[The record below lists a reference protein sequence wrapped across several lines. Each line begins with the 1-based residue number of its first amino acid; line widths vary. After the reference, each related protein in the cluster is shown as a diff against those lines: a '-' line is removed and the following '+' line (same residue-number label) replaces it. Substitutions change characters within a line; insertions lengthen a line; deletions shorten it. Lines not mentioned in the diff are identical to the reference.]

1 MKSDG
6 NKMLRIER
14 ILCPIDFS
22 WGSDEALRYAV
33 ALARAYSAKLFLLNC
48 TKFDSINELSESKQ
62 LSLETARAFQ
72 KTLCC
77 HLGLTSLNQINWEPL
92 AVQNVK
98 DVGEAIAHQAAK
110 HHVDLIVMRSRRRPY
125 AALLLGSTAETVS
138 RTAPCP
144 VLITHPREREW
155 VGLSTGEIDLR
166 RILVAYDFSSDAE
179 VALNYGASLAQ
190 EYQAELHLLN
200 ILTQAEPGE
209 PELAWTAAATESA
222 YPVAAR
228 KLQRAIPRE
237 TFLWCPVTNA
247 VRFGRPYREVIAYA
261 EEHNVDLIC
270 MGAGGARFS
279 VGALLG
285 SNVERVLRQAPCPV
299 LVTRPIK
306 RVASA
311 VDEAGTLALK

>member
-1 MKSDG
+1 MY

-22 WGSDEALRYAV
+22 QGSDEALRYAV
-33 ALARAYSAKLFLLNC
+33 ALARAYGAKLLLLNC
-48 TKFDSINELSESKQ
+48 TKFNSVNEKSESTH
-62 LSLETARAFQ
+62 LGLETVIAFQ
-72 KTLCC
+72 KTLCR
-77 HLGLTSLNQINWEPL
+77 HLGLASLNQIDWEPL
-92 AVQNVK
+92 AIKSVK
-98 DVGEAIAHQAAK
+98 DVGEAITHQAAK

-125 AALLLGSTAETVS
+125 AALLRGSTAETLS
-138 RTAPCP
+138 RAAPCP

-155 VGLSTGEIDLR
+155 VGLSTGEIDLQ

-200 ILTQAEPGE
+200 VLSQAEPKE
-209 PELAWTAAATESA
+209 PELAWTVTESA
-222 YPVAAR
+222 YPQAAR

-247 VRFGRPYREVIAYA
+247 VRFGRPYREVLAYA
-261 EEHNVDLIC
+261 EEHNIDLIC
-270 MGAGGARFS
+270 MGAGGTRFS

-285 SNVERVLRQAPCPV
+285 SNVDRVLRQAPCPV

-306 RVASA
+306 RANSA
-311 VDEAGTLALK
+311 VDEVGTLALK

>member
-1 MKSDG
+1 MD

-22 WGSDEALRYAV
+22 QGSDDALRYAV
-33 ALARAYSAKLFLLNC
+33 ALARAYKAKLILLNC
-48 TKFDSINELSESKQ
+48 TKFDSVNEKSESKH
-62 LSLETARAFQ
+62 LNLETARAFQ

-77 HLGLTSLNQINWEPL
+77 HLGLASLNEINWEPL
-92 AVQNVK
+92 AIKNVK
-98 DVGEAIAHQAAK
+98 DVGEVIAHQAAK
-110 HHVDLIVMRSRRRPY
+110 HNIDLIVMRSRRRPY

-144 VLITHPREREW
+144 VLVTHPREREW
-155 VGLSTGEIDLR
+155 VGLSTGEIDLQ

-179 VALNYGASLAQ
+179 LALNYGASLAQ

-200 ILTQAEPGE
+200 VLTEAEPSE
-209 PELAWTAAATESA
+209 PELAWTRPVNESA
-222 YPVAAR
+222 YPAAAR

-247 VRFGRPYREVIAYA
+247 VRFGRPYREVLAYA
-261 EEHNVDLIC
+261 EEHSVDLIC
-270 MGAGGARFS
+270 MGAGGARFT

-285 SNVERVLRQAPCPV
+285 SNVDRVLRQAPCPV

-306 RVASA
+306 RAES
-311 VDEAGTLALK
+311 GSTG